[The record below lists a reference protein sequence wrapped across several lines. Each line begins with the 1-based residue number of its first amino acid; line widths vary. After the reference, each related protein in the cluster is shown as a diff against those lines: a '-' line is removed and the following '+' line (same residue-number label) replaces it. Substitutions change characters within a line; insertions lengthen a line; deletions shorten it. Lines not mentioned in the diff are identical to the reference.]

1 MSKFGTMTTNHPDKS
16 IQFNLGRTLRLSSF
30 HIGSAM
36 GDILVTSIWNRIMI
50 SNFGIP
56 AAPVSLLIALRYLL
70 FPVSLWAGFLSDTKP
85 LFGLRRTPYIWL
97 GRVMMVVSLPLLGL
111 SLGRLELVQNDFLGW
126 TYATMSSLLYGVG
139 LLISGS
145 PFLALV
151 RDSAPKAKQGIAIS
165 MVQTALIIFFAIVGI
180 GFSFWMQAYDE
191 RIFWQMALTTM
202 IGGGI
207 LWYLSIAGV
216 EKKLLTAQK
225 NSLPPP
231 EAGPNLAAFRQTFQ
245 KIWADRR
252 TRGFFIF
259 LSLAT
264 AAAWAQDAILEPF
277 GAETFNLPVS
287 QTTRFNAYWQ
297 GATVITL
304 IGGAYLWRKR
314 PPETHSGITSGGL
327 IAMFAGMTLLAV
339 ASVSDQAHLLEV
351 ALLLFGGGFGVY
363 TFGGLSLMAVMSSEK
378 EAGLYLGLWTI
389 AVTVFKGLGV
399 FMGGAIRDLLLLNL
413 ALPASLTYG
422 VVFGLEALGLLAA
435 ALILAQVNVLS
446 FAEDVGRFVSRAEAQ
461 IASAD

>member
-1 MSKFGTMTTNHPDKS
+1 MTTYHPDTS
-16 IQFNLGRTLRLSSF
+16 FQFSLGRTLRLSSF

-56 AAPVSLLIALRYLL
+56 ATPVSLLIALRYLL
-70 FPVSLWAGFLSDTKP
+70 FPISLWAGFLSDTKP

-97 GRVMMVVSLPLLGL
+97 GRAMMVISLPLLGL
-111 SLGRLELVQNDFLGW
+111 SLGRLELVQTDFLGW
-126 TYATMSSLLYGVG
+126 TYATVSSLLYGVG

-165 MVQTALIIFFAIVGI
+165 TVQTALIVFFAVVGI

-191 RIFWQMALTTM
+191 RIFWQMALTTL

-216 EKKLLTAQK
+216 EKRILAHNKIELL
-225 NSLPPP
+225 SEPD
-231 EAGPNLAAFRQTFQ
+231 GPNLALFWQTFQ
-245 KIWADRR
+245 KIGADPR

-314 PPETHSGITSGGL
+314 PPETQSSITSGGL
-327 IAMFAGMTLLAV
+327 IVMFTGMALLAAATLLGQV
-339 ASVSDQAHLLEV
+339 RLLEP
-351 ALLLFGGGFGVY
+351 ALLIFGGGFGVY

-399 FMGGAIRDLLLLNL
+399 FLGGAMRDLFLLNL
-413 ALPASLTYG
+413 ALPASLAYG
-422 VVFGLEALGLLAA
+422 VVFSLEALGLLVA

-446 FAEDVGRFVSRAEAQ
+446 FAEDVGRFVSRTEAQ
-461 IASAD
+461 IAGAD

>member
-1 MSKFGTMTTNHPDKS
+1 MATSTTTQDNK
-16 IQFNLGRTLRLSSF
+16 FNLWRTLRLSSF

-97 GRVMMVVSLPLLGL
+97 GRVMMVVSLPLLGF
-111 SLGRLELVQNDFLGW
+111 SLGRLELVQTDFLGW
-126 TYATMSSLLYGVG
+126 TYATISSLLYGLG

-151 RDSAPKAKQGIAIS
+151 RDSAPPKKQGVAIS
-165 MVQTALIIFFAIVGI
+165 MVQTALIIFFAVVGI
-180 GFSFWMQAYDE
+180 GFSFWMQSYDE

-207 LWYLSIAGV
+207 LWYLSVAGV
-216 EKKLLTAQK
+216 EKRILASQK
-225 NSLPPP
+225 DQVISP
-231 EAGPNLAAFRQTFQ
+231 AASPDLKAFWQTFR
-245 KIWADRR
+245 KIWDDRR
-252 TRGFFIF
+252 TRGFFMF

-277 GAETFNLPVS
+277 GAETFDLPVS

-297 GATVITL
+297 SATVLTL

-314 PPETHSGITSGGL
+314 PPEKQSGVTSGGL
-327 IAMFAGMTLLAV
+327 IAMFAGMILLATAALLNQV
-339 ASVSDQAHLLEV
+339 HLLEL

-399 FMGGAIRDLLLLNL
+399 FLGGAMRDLLLLNL
-413 ALPASLTYG
+413 ALPASLAYG
-422 VVFGLEALGLLAA
+422 VVFSLEALGLLAA

-446 FAEDVGRFVSRAEAQ
+446 FAEDVGRFVSRTEAQ
-461 IASAD
+461 IAGAD

>member
-1 MSKFGTMTTNHPDKS
+1 MITNHPDKS
-16 IQFNLGRTLRLSSF
+16 LQFSLGRTLRLSSF
-30 HIGSAM
+30 HVGSAM

-97 GRVMMVVSLPLLGL
+97 GRAMMVVSLPLLGL
-111 SLGRLELVQNDFLGW
+111 SLGRLELVQSDFLGW
-126 TYATMSSLLYGVG
+126 TYATLSSLLYGVG

-151 RDSAPKAKQGIAIS
+151 RDSAPREKQGIAIS
-165 MVQTALIIFFAIVGI
+165 TVQTALIIFFAVVGI

-191 RIFWQMALTTM
+191 RIFWQMAMATM
-202 IGGGI
+202 IGGGL
-207 LWYLSIAGV
+207 LWYLSVAGV
-216 EKKLLTAQK
+216 EKRIMAHNKIETL
-225 NSLPPP
+225 P
-231 EAGPNLAAFRQTFQ
+231 EAGPNLALFWQTFQ
-245 KIWADRR
+245 KIWADPR

-287 QTTRFNAYWQ
+287 QTTRFNSYWQ

-327 IAMFAGMTLLAV
+327 VTMFAGMALLAS
-339 ASVSDQAHLLEV
+339 ASLLDQVHLLEL

-399 FMGGAIRDLLLLNL
+399 FLGGAMRDLLLLNL
-413 ALPASLTYG
+413 ALPATLAYG
-422 VVFGLEALGLLAA
+422 VVFSLAALGLLVA

-446 FAEDVGRFVSRAEAQ
+446 FAEGVGRFASRTEAQ
-461 IASAD
+461 IAGAD

>member
-1 MSKFGTMTTNHPDKS
+1 MATKPDPS
-16 IQFNLGRTLRLSSF
+16 FPFSLGLTLRLSSF

-70 FPVSLWAGFLSDTKP
+70 FPVSLWAGFLSDTKS

-97 GRVMMVVSLPLLGL
+97 GRLMMVLSLPLLGL
-111 SLGRLELVQNDFLGW
+111 SLGRLELTQSDFLGW
-126 TYATMSSLLYGVG
+126 FYAAVSSLLYGLG

-151 RDSAPKAKQGIAIS
+151 RDSAPRQKQGIAIS
-165 MVQTALIIFFAIVGI
+165 IVQTALIVFFALVGI
-180 GFSFWMQAYDE
+180 GFSFWMQSYDE

-207 LWYLSIAGV
+207 LWYVSVAGI
-216 EKKLLTAQK
+216 EKRLQANQHF
-225 NSLPPP
+225 NISSPPDTKP
-231 EAGPNLAAFRQTFQ
+231 DLALFWQTFQ
-245 KIWADRR
+245 KIWADPR

-264 AAAWAQDAILEPF
+264 TAAWAQDAILEPF

-287 QTTRFNAYWQ
+287 MTTRFNAYWQ
-297 GATVITL
+297 TATVITL

-327 IAMFAGMTLLAV
+327 IAMFVGMALLAT
-339 ASVSDQAHLLEV
+339 AALLDQARLLEL
-351 ALLLFGGGFGVY
+351 ALLLFGGGFGIY

-399 FMGGAIRDLLLLNL
+399 FLGGSIRDLLLLNL
-413 ALPASLTYG
+413 ALPASLAYG
-422 VVFGLEALGLLAA
+422 VVFSLEALGLLTAA
-435 ALILAQVNVLS
+435 FILSQVNIVS
-446 FAEDVGRFVSRAEAQ
+446 FAEDVGRFVSRTEAQ
-461 IASAD
+461 IAGAD

>member
-1 MSKFGTMTTNHPDKS
+1 
-16 IQFNLGRTLRLSSF
+16 
-30 HIGSAM
+30 
-36 GDILVTSIWNRIMI
+36 MI

-56 AAPVSLLIALRYLL
+56 ATPVSLLIALRYLL

-97 GRVMMVVSLPLLGL
+97 GRAMMVVSLPLLGL
-111 SLGRLELVQNDFLGW
+111 SLGRLELAQADFLGW
-126 TYATMSSLLYGVG
+126 TYATVSSLLYGLG

-165 MVQTALIIFFAIVGI
+165 MVQTALIVFFAIVGI

-191 RIFWQMALTTM
+191 GIFWQMAMTTM

-207 LWYLSIAGV
+207 LWYLSVAGV
-216 EKKLLTAQK
+216 EKRILTART
-225 NSLPPP
+225 NSIPTP
-231 EAGPNLAAFRQTFQ
+231 ENAPNLAAFRQTFQ
-245 KIWADRR
+245 KIWADPR

-277 GAETFNLPVS
+277 GAEAFNLPVS

-327 IAMFAGMTLLAV
+327 FVMFAGMALLAT
-339 ASVSDQAHLLEV
+339 ASFLNQAYLLRP
-351 ALLLFGGGFGVY
+351 ALLLFGGGFGIY

-399 FMGGAIRDLLLLNL
+399 FLGGAIRDLLLLNL
-413 ALPASLTYG
+413 ALPASLAYG
-422 VVFGLEALGLLAA
+422 VVFSLEALGLLAA

-446 FAEDVGRFVSRAEAQ
+446 FAEDVGRFVSRTEAQ
-461 IASAD
+461 IAGAD